1 MEGRIML
8 FLVGALLVLGVVLG
22 AVAHVP
28 VPVSVV
34 AGLVIALWLALF
46 AARERFSG
54 LRRAGQLDHERG
66 GLR

>member
-1 MEGRIML
+1 ML

-28 VPVSVV
+28 VPVSVA
-34 AGLVIALWLALF
+34 AGLAIALWLALF
-46 AARERFSG
+46 ATRERFSRH
-54 LRRAGQLDHERG
+54 RRAGHLGHERG

>member
-1 MEGRIML
+1 ML

-34 AGLVIALWLALF
+34 AGLAIALWLAVF
-46 AARERFSG
+46 AAREHFAGHRRSG
-54 LRRAGQLDHERG
+54 RLDHDRG

>member
-1 MEGRIML
+1 ML

-34 AGLVIALWLALF
+34 SGVAIALWLALF
-46 AARERFSG
+46 AVRERWSG
-54 LRRAGQLDHERG
+54 HRAARSDHHQGDLR
-66 GLR
+66 

>member
-1 MEGRIML
+1 ML

-34 AGLVIALWLALF
+34 GGLVIALWLALF
-46 AARERFSG
+46 AARERLFG
-54 LRRAGQLDHERG
+54 HRAGRAGHRQG